1 VSSQDGVAKR
11 INNATLSRG
20 GAPGRVPVVDPE
32 LRAYLDERFG
42 AVDRRFDDADRRF
55 DDADRRFDVV
65 HRRFDAVDRR
75 FDAVDARFDTV
86 DARFD
91 SIDQR
96 FGAADQRI
104 DGVDQRLDTVDRR
117 FVALETEVRHSGVLI
132 EQVRHEVQV
141 VAEMVVANTEAITQ
155 LRRRLDAR

>member
-1 VSSQDGVAKR
+1 MAKR

-32 LRAYLDERFG
+32 LRAYLHE
-42 AVDRRFDDADRRF
+42 
-55 DDADRRFDVV
+55 
-65 HRRFDAVDRR
+65 RFDAVDRR
-75 FDAVDARFDTV
+75 FDAVDGRFDTV
-86 DARFD
+86 DRRFNAVDGRFD
-91 SIDQR
+91 AVDDRFDALDQR

>member
-1 VSSQDGVAKR
+1 VKR

-42 AVDRRFDDADRRF
+42 AVDR
-55 DDADRRFDVV
+55 
-65 HRRFDAVDRR
+65 
-75 FDAVDARFDTV
+75 RFDTV

-155 LRRRLDAR
+155 LRQRLDAR

>member
-1 VSSQDGVAKR
+1 MAKR

-32 LRAYLDERFG
+32 LRAYLDERFD
-42 AVDRRFDDADRRF
+42 AVDRRFEAVDG
-55 DDADRRFDVV
+55 
-65 HRRFDAVDRR
+65 RFDAVDRR
-75 FDAVDARFDTV
+75 FDAVDDRFD
-86 DARFD
+86 A
-91 SIDQR
+91 IDQR

>member
-1 VSSQDGVAKR
+1 MGWRNVS
-11 INNATLSRG
+11 IMPHCRG
-20 GAPGRVPVVDPE
+20 AARRVECRSWTPSSA
-32 LRAYLDERFG
+32 LISTS
-42 AVDRRFDDADRRF
+42 
-55 DDADRRFDVV
+55 
-65 HRRFDAVDRR
+65 RFDAVDRR
-75 FDAVDARFDTV
+75 FDAVDGRFDTV
-86 DARFD
+86 DRRFNAVDGRFD
-91 SIDQR
+91 AVDDRFDALDQR

>member
-1 VSSQDGVAKR
+1 MAKR

-32 LRAYLDERFG
+32 LRAYLRE
-42 AVDRRFDDADRRF
+42 
-55 DDADRRFDVV
+55 
-65 HRRFDAVDRR
+65 RFDAVDRR
-75 FDAVDARFDTV
+75 FDAVDGRFDTV
-86 DARFD
+86 DRRFNAVDGRFD
-91 SIDQR
+91 AVDDRFDALDQR

>member
-1 VSSQDGVAKR
+1 MAKR

-32 LRAYLDERFG
+32 LRAYLDERFD
-42 AVDRRFDDADRRF
+42 AVDRRFDTVDRRF
-55 DDADRRFDVV
+55 DT
-65 HRRFDAVDRR
+65 VDRR
-75 FDAVDARFDTV
+75 FDAVDDRFDTV
-86 DARFD
+86 DDRFD
-91 SIDQR
+91 AIDQRFGAIDQR

-104 DGVDQRLDTVDRR
+104 DGVDQRLDTVGRR

>member
-1 VSSQDGVAKR
+1 MAKR

-32 LRAYLDERFG
+32 LRAYLDERFD
-42 AVDRRFDDADRRF
+42 AVDRRFEAVDG
-55 DDADRRFDVV
+55 
-65 HRRFDAVDRR
+65 RFDAVDRR
-75 FDAVDARFDTV
+75 FDAVDDRFD
-86 DARFD
+86 A
-91 SIDQR
+91 IDQR

-141 VAEMVVANTEAITQ
+141 VAGMVVANTEAITQ